1 MFDYLFGSVAS
12 LGQNSCVI
20 DTHGIGW
27 SLIISS
33 KCAGFLSGKN
43 EAKIYTYLNMGSS
56 DRAVMELFGFSGSK
70 ERDFFLMLIGI
81 SGIGPK
87 AAISILSALDP
98 EELAMCVLSGDAKA
112 ITAAQGIG
120 MKGAQK
126 IILELKDKIAKTSVM
141 SPSLSADTPV
151 ASSSMITDAVNALIG
166 LGYQPQV
173 AANVVRSVAD
183 QANGMQDL
191 IHLALKSIGDNNR

>member
-1 MFDYLFGSVAS
+1 MFDYLSGSVAALS
-12 LGQNSCVI
+12 QNMCVI

-27 SLIISS
+27 SLFISS
-33 KCAGFLSGKN
+33 KCAGHLSEKK
-43 EAKIYTYLNMGSS
+43 EAKVYTYLNVGSS
-56 DRAVMELFGFSGSK
+56 DRATMELFGFANQR
-70 ERDFFLMLIGI
+70 EREFFLLLIGI

-126 IILELKDKIAKTSVM
+126 IILELKDKIAKTTA
-141 SPSLSADTPV
+141 SAPV
-151 ASSSMITDAVNALIG
+151 VSGVAASASSSMCSEAISALVV
-166 LGYQPQV
+166 LGYQPQT
-173 AANVVRSVAD
+173 AASVVRSVSD
-183 QANGMQDL
+183 RANDLQDL
-191 IHLALKSIGDNNR
+191 IRLALKSMGDNN

>member
-1 MFDYLFGSVAS
+1 MFDYLSGTVAS
-12 LGQNSCVI
+12 LGQNLCVI

-27 SLIISS
+27 SLIIST
-33 KCAGFLSGKN
+33 KCAGALSGKS
-43 EAKIYTYLNMGSS
+43 EAKVYTYLNMGSS
-56 DRAVMELFGFSGSK
+56 DRAVMELFGFASPK
-70 ERDFFLMLIGI
+70 EREFFLLLIGI

-126 IILELKDKIAKTSVM
+126 IILELKDKIAKTT
-141 SPSLSADTPV
+141 SATPLATQSDAHSAP
-151 ASSSMITDAVNALIG
+151 ASMCTEAINALVV

-173 AANVVRSVAD
+173 AATVVRSVAERATD
-183 QANGMQDL
+183 LQDL
-191 IHLALKSIGDNNR
+191 IRLALKSMGDK

>member
-1 MFDYLFGSVAS
+1 MFDYLSGKVVS
-12 LGQNSCVI
+12 LGQNLCVI

-27 SLIISS
+27 SLVVSS
-33 KCAGFLSGKN
+33 KCAGALSGKN
-43 EAKIYTYLNMGSS
+43 EAKVYTYLNMGSS
-56 DRAVMELFGFSGSK
+56 DRAVMELFGFSSVR
-70 ERDFFLMLIGI
+70 EREFFLLLIGI

-126 IILELKDKIAKTSVM
+126 IILELKDKIAKTTPPIGSAA
-141 SPSLSADTPV
+141 SPSQGG
-151 ASSSMITDAVNALIG
+151 ASSFCTEAINALVV
-166 LGYQPQV
+166 LGYQPQI
-173 AANVVRSVAD
+173 AAKVVRSVAD
-183 QANGMQDL
+183 RATDLQDL
-191 IHLALKSIGDNNR
+191 IRLSLKSMGES